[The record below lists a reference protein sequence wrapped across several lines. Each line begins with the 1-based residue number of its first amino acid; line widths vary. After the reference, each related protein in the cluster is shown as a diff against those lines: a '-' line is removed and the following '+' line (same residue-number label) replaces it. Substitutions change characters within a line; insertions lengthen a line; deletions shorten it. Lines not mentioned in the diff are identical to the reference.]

1 MNDLLDEQPIIKKDT
16 IHFRVWVILIWLFIF
31 AIGYLFR
38 MMHWPF
44 NSVLRIIGAGGFMAY
59 SLSFLIL
66 AKPKNALIIVSG
78 CLSILWIGVVIW
90 GIFFNGGYP
99 FNAPGAGIQGLT
111 FGFLF
116 ILHLVSLYFMKKG
129 RA

>member
-1 MNDLLDEQPIIKKDT
+1 MNDLLDEQPISAKDT
-16 IHFRVWVILIWLFIF
+16 IHFRLWVILIWAAIF

-44 NSVLRIIGAGGFMAY
+44 SSTLRIIGAGGFMAY

-66 AKPKNALIIVSG
+66 AKPKTAPIIVSG
-78 CLSILWIGVVIW
+78 CLSILWILIVFWGV
-90 GIFFNGGYP
+90 FFNEGYP

-116 ILHLVSLYFMKKG
+116 ILHLVSLYFMNKNRG
-129 RA
+129 

>member
-1 MNDLLDEQPIIKKDT
+1 MNDLLDEQPIIVKDT
-16 IHFRVWVILIWLFIF
+16 IKLRLWVLAIWFAVF
-31 AIGYLFR
+31 AIGYAFR
-38 MMHWPF
+38 AMHWPF

-66 AKPKNALIIVSG
+66 AKPRNAAIIVSG
-78 CLSILWIGVVIW
+78 CLSILWILIVIW

-116 ILHLVSLYFMKKG
+116 LLHLVSLYYMKKN

>member
-1 MNDLLDEQPIIKKDT
+1 MNDLLDEQPIPIEKT
-16 IHFRVWVILIWLFIF
+16 IQFRLWVIGLWTFIF

-38 MMHWPF
+38 VMHWPF

-59 SLSFLIL
+59 SLSFLIH
-66 AKPKNALIIVSG
+66 AKPKPALIIFSG
-78 CLSILWIGVVIW
+78 CLSILWIGIVIW
-90 GIFFNGGYP
+90 GVFFNGGYP
-99 FNAPGAGIQGLT
+99 FNLQGAGIQGLT

-116 ILHLVSLYFMKKG
+116 ILHLVSLYFMKKT

>member
-1 MNDLLDEQPIIKKDT
+1 MNDLLDEQPIIVKDS
-16 IHFRVWVILIWLFIF
+16 IHFRLWVIGIWLLIF

-38 MMHWPF
+38 MMHWPG
-44 NSVLRIIGAGGFMAY
+44 NSILRIIGAGGFMAY
-59 SLSFLIL
+59 ALSFLIL
-66 AKPKNALIIVSG
+66 VKPPTALIIISG
-78 CLSILWIGVVIW
+78 CLSFLWIFIVIW

-99 FNAPGAGIQGLT
+99 FNAAGAGIQGLT

-116 ILHLVSLYFMKKG
+116 LLHLVSLYFMKKN

>member
-1 MNDLLDEQPIIKKDT
+1 MNDLLDEQPIIVKDT
-16 IHFRVWVILIWLFIF
+16 IQFRWWVIAIWFAVF
-31 AIGYLFR
+31 AIGYGFR
-38 MMHWPF
+38 AMHWPF

-66 AKPKNALIIVSG
+66 LKPRTAPIIVSG
-78 CLSILWIGVVIW
+78 CLSILWIGIVIW
-90 GIFFNGGYP
+90 GVFFNGGYP
-99 FNAPGAGIQGLT
+99 FNLPGAGIQGLT

-116 ILHLVSLYFMKKG
+116 LLHLVSLYYMKKG